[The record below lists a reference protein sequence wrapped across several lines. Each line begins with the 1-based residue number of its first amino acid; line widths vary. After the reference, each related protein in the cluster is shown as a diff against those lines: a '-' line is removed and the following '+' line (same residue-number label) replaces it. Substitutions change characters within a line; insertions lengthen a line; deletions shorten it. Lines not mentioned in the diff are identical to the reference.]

1 MSQIDV
7 LRPPERRVLY
17 SLVIVKGS
25 LSSNS
30 IHRSQ
35 KNKMGDKT
43 SCSVDEKKRKLRS
56 QGFSKKKQEASLQ
69 SFIEGTIKHQHSG
82 QGQRW
87 LCVNGRAKLMYGAIA
102 SRPNS
107 KHHHCLLTNET
118 TNNINNRPGHQ
129 AFKRRV
135 ITMEP
140 RPKKLRHEYK
150 LNLFHKELKN

>member
-35 KNKMGDKT
+35 KNKMEDKT

-69 SFIEGTIKHQHSG
+69 SFIEATIKHQHRG

-87 LCVNGRAKLMYGAIA
+87 LCVNGRTKLMYGAIA

-107 KHHHCLLTNET
+107 TSSLFVDKRNDQQHKQPTRTSGIQKTSDNYGT
-118 TNNINNRPGHQ
+118 TS
-129 AFKRRV
+129 
-135 ITMEP
+135 
-140 RPKKLRHEYK
+140 
-150 LNLFHKELKN
+150 KEAKT